1 MAYTKIL
8 VVHNRLDKSVA
19 YAQDAEKTSLEDVI
33 DYAFNRDKTERTY
46 FETAIN
52 CDRETAYADMLATKR
67 RWGKEGR
74 RRKGYHIIQSFAPG
88 EVTPEEA
95 HAVGVELAQRLLGD
109 RYEAIVATHLNKA
122 HLHSHIVFNSV
133 SFVDGSMY
141 QDTFQNYYG
150 EDGIGIRGTSDAIC
164 QEHGLSVIEPDTP
177 LHGPINRGEWE
188 AEQSGKATLRGLV
201 RQDIDAALSA
211 AYTMKT
217 FWLELARMGY
227 EIKRGPRVTHTAVKP
242 PGGQRFLRLDSLG
255 AGYTEQDLQ
264 ERLTDAQSGHA
275 PQINRDPPPLAAPL
289 SIPGRRY
296 HPQSPLPKRAQ
307 HWTGLRALYF
317 KYLCLLR
324 GHPRRISNRK
334 RPLVSRTEI
343 IKFDR
348 YQEQFRYLMKNRI
361 ETMEQLAMQYD
372 ALQADI
378 DAWSNRRRELYQIRR
393 TETGGEA
400 VTEEIIQITCHL
412 RALRRELRLCARIE
426 NTAPQVRAH
435 LGAAHL
441 PGQARSKAHEKTYQG
456 RPGRRPEPGACV
468 LPGVGTVR

>member
-19 YAQDAEKTSLEDVI
+19 YAQDEEKTSLEDTI
-33 DYAFNRDKTERTY
+33 NYALNRDKTERTC
-46 FETAIN
+46 FETALN
-52 CDRETAYADMLATKR
+52 CDREAAYADMLATKR
-67 RWGKEGR
+67 RWGKEDR

-133 SFVDGSMY
+133 SFVDGAMY
-141 QDTFQNYYG
+141 QDTFRDYYG
-150 EDGIGIRGTSDAIC
+150 GDGVGIRGTSDAIC
-164 QEHGLSVIEPDTP
+164 REHGLSVIEPDTP
-177 LHGPINRGEWE
+177 QRGPVSRGEWE
-188 AEQSGKATLRGLV
+188 AGQRGKATLRGLV
-201 RQDIDAALSA
+201 RQDIDAALAA

-217 FWLELARMGY
+217 FWQELARMGY
-227 EIKRGPRVTHTAVKP
+227 DVKRGPHVAHTAVRP

-255 AGYTEQDLQ
+255 EGYTEADLQ
-264 ERLTDAQSGHA
+264 ERLTDARSGHVPQVA
-275 PQINRDPPPLAAPL
+275 PHPPPLAAPL
-289 SIPGRRY
+289 TTPKHRY
-296 HPQSPLPKRAQ
+296 RPHSPLPKKRG

-324 GHPRRISNRK
+324 GYPRSASRRK
-334 RPLVSRTEI
+334 RPLVSRAEI

-372 ALQADI
+372 ALQAEI
-378 DAWSNRRRELYQIRR
+378 DAWSDRRQELYQARR
-393 TETGGEA
+393 AGNGGEA
-400 VTEEIIQITCHL
+400 VTEEITDITHRL
-412 RALRRELRLCARIE
+412 RTLRREMRLCTRIE
-426 NTAPQVRAH
+426 DHAPQVRAH
-435 LGAAHL
+435 LGAAQL
-441 PGQARSKAHEKTYQG
+441 PGSVRSKAHEKTDKS
-456 RPGRRPEPGACV
+456 RPGRRSEHGADV
-468 LPGVGTVR
+468 LPGAGGVR

>member
-8 VVHNRLDKSVA
+8 VVHNRLAKSVA
-19 YAQDAEKTSLEDVI
+19 YAQDEEKTTLEAAI
-33 DYAFNRDKTERTY
+33 DYALNRDKTERTC

-52 CDRETAYADMLATKR
+52 CDREAAYADMLATKR

-74 RRKGYHIIQSFAPG
+74 KRKGYHIIQSFAPG

-133 SFVDGSMY
+133 SFVDGAMY
-141 QDTFQNYYG
+141 QDTLKDYYG
-150 EDGIGIRGTSDAIC
+150 GDGTGIRGTSDAIC
-164 QEHGLSVIEPDTP
+164 REHGLSVIDPDTP
-177 LHGPINRGEWE
+177 QRGPVSRGEWE
-188 AEQSGKATLRGLV
+188 AGQSGKATLRGLV

-217 FWLELARMGY
+217 FWQELSRMGY
-227 EIKRGPRVTHTAVKP
+227 EIKRGPHVAHTAVRP

-255 AGYTEQDLQ
+255 EGYTEVDLQ
-264 ERLTDAQSGHA
+264 ERLTDARSGHV
-275 PQINRDPPPLAAPL
+275 PQVDQHPPPLAAPL
-289 SIPGRRY
+289 TATKRRY
-296 HPQSPLPKRAQ
+296 RPRSPLPKRRG

-324 GHPRRISNRK
+324 GYPRSASRRK
-334 RPLVSRTEI
+334 RPLVSRAEI

-361 ETMEQLAMQYD
+361 ETMGQLAMQYD
-372 ALQADI
+372 ALQAEI
-378 DAWSNRRRELYQIRR
+378 DAWCDRRRGLYQARR
-393 TETGGEA
+393 VSGDEDGISK
-400 VTEEIIQITCHL
+400 EIAQITRRL
-412 RALRRELRLCARIE
+412 RALRRELKLCARIE
-426 NTAPQVRAH
+426 HETPTVRAH
-435 LGAAHL
+435 LGAAQL
-441 PGQARSKAHEKTYQG
+441 PGSVRSKAHEKTDKS
-456 RPGRRPEPGACV
+456 RPGRRSEHGADV
-468 LPGVGTVR
+468 LPGAGGVR